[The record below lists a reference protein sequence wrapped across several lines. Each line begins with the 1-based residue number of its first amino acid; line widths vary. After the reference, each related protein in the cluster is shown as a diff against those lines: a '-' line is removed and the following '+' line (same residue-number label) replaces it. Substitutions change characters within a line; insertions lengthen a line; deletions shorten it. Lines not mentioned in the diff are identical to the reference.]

1 MFVIYGLHGQN
12 CTDLNLIDG
21 TTSGGAST
29 VGCFCCRFVKRISLN
44 FPLSHASAGRILR
57 AGGHLR
63 AEWISI
69 DEHMKMTAL
78 EGTPPGR
85 WIAGFISARRTMRR

>member
-1 MFVIYGLHGQN
+1 
-12 CTDLNLIDG
+12 LNLIDG
-21 TTSGGAST
+21 TTSGGDST

-85 WIAGFISARRTMRR
+85 WIAGFIPARRTMRR